1 MLCVPCLPITPP
13 ALSFFPVLLLW
24 PMRHHP
30 RKQHFVWHQFET
42 STAEHLCLCSST
54 EDKAQLCCRDLT
66 SECLPTALP
75 AKTSVL
81 NVFLITS
88 KTGRGGEL
96 CCSSLTSFGA
106 GSSLQIHRPCQ
117 ILSVYLKTFIT
128 YCHLPPQTRASFSSF
143 PPCAPSASLILHSLL
158 FLISWPSLGCR
169 ISWNRTNNKFFL
181 FFGHVSHGIL
191 VPWPGIEPAPPALES
206 LNQTK
211 S

>member
-24 PMRHHP
+24 PLRHHP

-54 EDKAQLCCRDLT
+54 EDKAQLCCRDLR

-96 CCSSLTSFGA
+96 CCSSDKFWCRKLTSN
-106 GSSLQIHRPCQ
+106 SSSMSNTLC
-117 ILSVYLKTFIT
+117 LYKDLYYL
-128 YCHLPPQTRASFSSF
+128 LPPSPTN
-143 PPCAPSASLILHSLL
+143 PC
-158 FLISWPSLGCR
+158 
-169 ISWNRTNNKFFL
+169 FL
-181 FFGHVSHGIL
+181 FFISSLCPLCLSHPSFPLVSYFL
-191 VPWPGIEPAPPALES
+191 TFLRV
-206 LNQTK
+206 
-211 S
+211 

>member
-1 MLCVPCLPITPP
+1 MALEVGNPPVDSLWGCGFLGVPITPP

-42 STAEHLCLCSST
+42 STAEHLCPCSST
-54 EDKAQLCCRDLT
+54 EDKAQLCCWDLR

-81 NVFLITS
+81 NVFLIMS
-88 KTGRGGEL
+88 KTGRGGKL

-117 ILSVYLKTFIT
+117 ILSIYLKTFIT

-143 PPCAPSASLILHSLL
+143 PPCAPLCLSHPSFPLVSY
-158 FLISWPSLGCR
+158 FL
-169 ISWNRTNNKFFL
+169 TFL
-181 FFGHVSHGIL
+181 RV
-191 VPWPGIEPAPPALES
+191 
-206 LNQTK
+206 
-211 S
+211 